1 MNPLKIMVEL
11 SKLVTIINEAD
22 MAPEVRKDLK
32 KIIIRLNEVI
42 IDGVQK
48 EYDDAMNRKR
58 ATFDNVVDKVDK
70 IEYIIRYT
78 EIYDILWYLRL

>member
-32 KIIIRLNEVI
+32 KIIIRLNEAI

-48 EYDDAMNRKR
+48 EYDDARKDYENLKER
-58 ATFDNVVDKVDK
+58 N
-70 IEYIIRYT
+70 
-78 EIYDILWYLRL
+78 

>member
-48 EYDDAMNRKR
+48 EYDDARKDYENLKER
-58 ATFDNVVDKVDK
+58 N
-70 IEYIIRYT
+70 
-78 EIYDILWYLRL
+78 

>member
-32 KIIIRLNEVI
+32 KIIIRLNEAI
-42 IDGVQK
+42 IDGIQK
-48 EYDDAMNRKR
+48 EYDDARKDYENLKER
-58 ATFDNVVDKVDK
+58 N
-70 IEYIIRYT
+70 
-78 EIYDILWYLRL
+78 

>member
-1 MNPLKIMVEL
+1 MVEL

-32 KIIIRLNEVI
+32 KIIIRLNEAI

-48 EYDDAMNRKR
+48 EYDDARKDYENLKER
-58 ATFDNVVDKVDK
+58 N
-70 IEYIIRYT
+70 
-78 EIYDILWYLRL
+78 